1 MNNVFPTLEVYIL
14 FLQTIATVGLDKKL
28 YTLDSGSRRPTQTI
42 PHEAPF
48 SSLAYNDD
56 GTILAAGTN
65 SGRVVF
71 YDVRGKPKPLT
82 ILRAYNTSEVRNHIH
97 LFSFVCKLLLTCR
110 KFCFLL
116 YFVVLCSFFF
126 FLVQSSVL
134 FLETTNPWMKTKLY
148 LVERSL
154 WQ

>member
-82 ILRAYNTSEVRNHIH
+82 ILRAYNTSEVRNHNH
-97 LFSFVCKLLLTCR
+97 LLFGLQIVVDLQKILFP
-110 KFCFLL
+110 
-116 YFVVLCSFFF
+116 VVLC
-126 FLVQSSVL
+126 SSVL
-134 FLETTNPWMKTKLY
+134 FLFFSRTIFCTLSRNNK
-148 LVERSL
+148 SL
-154 WQ
+154 DENKIVFS

>member
-14 FLQTIATVGLDKKL
+14 SLQTIATVGLDKKL
-28 YTLDSGSRRPTQTI
+28 YMLDSGSRRPTQTI

-82 ILRAYNTSEVRNHIH
+82 ILRAYNTSEVRNHNH
-97 LFSFVCKLLLTCR
+97 LLFGLQIVVDLQKILFP
-110 KFCFLL
+110 
-116 YFVVLCSFFF
+116 VVLCS
-126 FLVQSSVL
+126 SVL
-134 FLETTNPWMKTKLY
+134 FFFSRTIFCTLSRNNK
-148 LVERSL
+148 SL
-154 WQ
+154 DENKIVFS